1 LKTTLSTKGETTA
14 TMDRRALSSP
24 AGKSLVPL
32 AREDARLDPFLGCT
46 IRKIFGSQWYHGQ
59 VIAIDVDVASGDRAY
74 HIAYEDGD
82 EEHLSSSEVKNFLV
96 MASRSAPPSEA
107 GSPRRSVVPSH
118 RPSIAR
124 TEVSAPRPSVAPSI
138 SQPAA
143 FLGAAAAP
151 VPFVPFSTGIDTH
164 GIGGH
169 GHVDHP
175 RITGITFWGP
185 MLLAGITGAMMV
197 ALVSSFM
204 SFIMDG
210 ELDGGERGPIPMG
223 LVAPLPPWAEAE
235 TQIFAKVGPGGGNG
249 PMVED
254 VNLLSLKDDFFQEK
268 LPEVLNEPQ
277 SSQPVEKILEDG
289 QQSSTTSFSE
299 AFGDHKVEEIPVP
312 QMPPTEAE
320 DVEDETHQDVPGNQ
334 LIDSQMALEEDLSV
348 AVAAV
353 MEASGLV
360 VRVVAKSFFRSLEE
374 VWLSILS
381 SFSSSLAASFTGSE
395 DSEMIEPPLPPTP
408 EPEEAAG
415 ALQSLM
421 TTILVSLAGVVTIL
435 VSIHPPPSVA
445 QELKDAVHIHE
456 AKSVVLPCQA
466 PSPRP
471 SPAAPFPSPVPIAPL
486 EQMQKAQVR
495 QILESVNT
503 PARAKSLGGR
513 PEVMATPLKSGT
525 GGARSLMSIMGR
537 TPPVGATLPVAIQ
550 SERRLPPPPAS
561 LTVGNENVPPRN
573 QETCARCMS
582 SMPAD
587 ANFCRY
593 CGQQRGKKVMQVKP
607 AAPMPTVPTVP
618 IHAVR
623 GSTAQRESSRELRE
637 GGRTKANL
645 IVEKPRFR
653 YGSGLKKLKEMGY
666 GDTEEVRDILTKC
679 SGDLSAALRMIN
691 GSSPRRRA

>member
-1 LKTTLSTKGETTA
+1 
-14 TMDRRALSSP
+14 MDRRALWSSP

-82 EEHLSSSEVKNFLV
+82 EEHLSSFEVKNFLV

-151 VPFVPFSTGIDTH
+151 QMPSFPFSTGIDGS
-164 GIGGH
+164 GIGGN
-169 GHVDHP
+169 GGLHVKSS

-210 ELDGGERGPIPMG
+210 ELDGGETRGPIPMG
-223 LVAPLPPWAEAE
+223 LVAPLPPWAEAD
-235 TQIFAKVGPGGGNG
+235 TQIFAKVGPSGGNSNG

-254 VNLLSLKDDFFQEK
+254 VNHLSLKDDFFQEK
-268 LPEVLNEPQ
+268 IPEVLNEPQ
-277 SSQPVEKILEDG
+277 SFQPVEKILEDG

-299 AFGDHKVEEIPVP
+299 AFGDHKVEEIPIP

-320 DVEDETHQDVPGNQ
+320 DVEDETHRDVPGNQ
-334 LIDSQMALEEDLSV
+334 LIDNQMALEEDLSV

-381 SFSSSLAASFTGSE
+381 SFSSSLGASFTGSPE
-395 DSEMIEPPLPPTP
+395 PEIVEPPSPPTP

-471 SPAAPFPSPVPIAPL
+471 SPAAPFPSPVPMAPL

-503 PARAKSLGGR
+503 PARAKTLGGR

-607 AAPMPTVPTVP
+607 AVPPMPTVPTVP
-618 IHAVR
+618 NAVR

-691 GSSPRRRA
+691 CTSPRRRA

>member
-1 LKTTLSTKGETTA
+1 
-14 TMDRRALSSP
+14 MQYRAVRKPPICFVSSP

-82 EEHLSSSEVKNFLV
+82 EEHLSSFEVKNFLV

-151 VPFVPFSTGIDTH
+151 QMPSFTGISTGKSS
-164 GIGGH
+164 
-169 GHVDHP
+169 
-175 RITGITFWGP
+175 RITFWGP

-210 ELDGGERGPIPMG
+210 ELDGGETRGPIPMG

-235 TQIFAKVGPGGGNG
+235 TQIFAKVGPSGGGNG

-268 LPEVLNEPQ
+268 IPEVLNEPQ
-277 SSQPVEKILEDG
+277 SFQPVEKILEDG

-299 AFGDHKVEEIPVP
+299 AFGDHKVEEIPIP

-320 DVEDETHQDVPGNQ
+320 DVEDETHRDVPGNQ
-334 LIDSQMALEEDLSV
+334 LIDNQMALEEDLSV

-381 SFSSSLAASFTGSE
+381 SFSSSLGASFTGSPE
-395 DSEMIEPPLPPTP
+395 PEIVEPPSPPTP

-421 TTILVSLAGVVTIL
+421 TTILVSLAGVEALRKVCFKGAVLAWT
-435 VSIHPPPSVA
+435 SHPLRSMLKINVALPDGHAELLTLLPSSTL
-445 QELKDAVHIHE
+445 QELKTAAQQAFGKMHLRLVTAKNRVLVNFEQTLEEAEIEDGECLTALVLLQPQLAATEGAFALWCHGDSMIVTWGDAYRGGDSSAVQDQLRGVQQI
-456 AKSVVLPCQA
+456 QA
-466 PSPRP
+466 
-471 SPAAPFPSPVPIAPL
+471 
-486 EQMQKAQVR
+486 
-495 QILESVNT
+495 
-503 PARAKSLGGR
+503 
-513 PEVMATPLKSGT
+513 T
-525 GGARSLMSIMGR
+525 GGAFAAILEDGSIVTWGR
-537 TPPVGATLPVAIQ
+537 
-550 SERRLPPPPAS
+550 
-561 LTVGNENVPPRN
+561 
-573 QETCARCMS
+573 
-582 SMPAD
+582 
-587 ANFCRY
+587 AN
-593 CGQQRGKKVMQVKP
+593 
-607 AAPMPTVPTVP
+607 
-618 IHAVR
+618 
-623 GSTAQRESSRELRE
+623 E
-637 GGRTKANL
+637 GG
-645 IVEKPRFR
+645 
-653 YGSGLKKLKEMGY
+653 
-666 GDTEEVRDILTKC
+666 D
-679 SGDLSAALRMIN
+679 
-691 GSSPRRRA
+691 

>member
-1 LKTTLSTKGETTA
+1 
-14 TMDRRALSSP
+14 
-24 AGKSLVPL
+24 
-32 AREDARLDPFLGCT
+32 
-46 IRKIFGSQWYHGQ
+46 
-59 VIAIDVDVASGDRAY
+59 
-74 HIAYEDGD
+74 
-82 EEHLSSSEVKNFLV
+82 
-96 MASRSAPPSEA
+96 
-107 GSPRRSVVPSH
+107 
-118 RPSIAR
+118 
-124 TEVSAPRPSVAPSI
+124 
-138 SQPAA
+138 
-143 FLGAAAAP
+143 
-151 VPFVPFSTGIDTH
+151 
-164 GIGGH
+164 
-169 GHVDHP
+169 
-175 RITGITFWGP
+175 

-210 ELDGGERGPIPMG
+210 ELNGGETRGPIPMG

-235 TQIFAKVGPGGGNG
+235 TQIFAKVGPSGGNSNG

-254 VNLLSLKDDFFQEK
+254 VVHHLSLKDDFFQEK
-268 LPEVLNEPQ
+268 IPEVLNEPQ

-299 AFGDHKVEEIPVP
+299 AFGDHKVEEIPIP

-320 DVEDETHQDVPGNQ
+320 DVEDETQRDVPGNQ
-334 LIDSQMALEEDLSV
+334 LIDNQMALEEDLSV

-381 SFSSSLAASFTGSE
+381 SFSSSLGASFTGSPE
-395 DSEMIEPPLPPTP
+395 PEIVEPPSPPTP

-471 SPAAPFPSPVPIAPL
+471 SPAAPFPSPVPMAPL

-503 PARAKSLGGR
+503 PARAKTLGGR

-607 AAPMPTVPTVP
+607 AAPPMPTVPTVP
-618 IHAVR
+618 AVR
-623 GSTAQRESSRELRE
+623 STAQRESSRELRE

-691 GSSPRRRA
+691 GTSPRRRA